1 MLHARV
7 GGAQLAPEGH
17 QRDSRDQQ
25 DTDTQVSV
33 LFSMSE
39 RWSAIV
45 LEEGGT
51 GVRRFIAQS
60 PAMVEVL
67 RRVDLYAHAR
77 TPLVLVGA
85 TGTGKTTV
93 AELIHSLSGR
103 AGALTPHTAG
113 EFDRSL
119 ERSQIFGHEQ
129 GAFTGAAARHIGI
142 LEEAGDG
149 TLLLDDFHHLRRST
163 QTLLLRVLDHGAFR
177 RLGGSR
183 DLPLRCRLI
192 VGLAERPDVLVE
204 RRRLLAE
211 LRFRLGYSIISL
223 PPLSARR
230 DDIPALAQL
239 FLERCADDTGERGP
253 TRFVPEG
260 IALLQA
266 AAWPG
271 NVRQLEM
278 VVRDAYLRA
287 RTSDCI
293 RPAHISGL
301 VQLPLRFMPGG
312 DPATNG
318 RAVHLALEVSHGKI
332 GAAAKL
338 LRTSRNT
345 IYHYQRA
352 DSRHAGASG

>member
-1 MLHARV
+1 VVAFML
-7 GGAQLAPEGH
+7 E
-17 QRDSRDQQ
+17 D
-25 DTDTQVSV
+25 
-33 LFSMSE
+33 
-39 RWSAIV
+39 
-45 LEEGGT
+45 GGT
-51 GVRRFIAQS
+51 GSRRFIAQS
-60 PAMVEVL
+60 LAMAEVL
-67 RRVDLYAHAR
+67 RSVDWYAHAR
-77 TPLVLVGA
+77 TPLLLVGA

-93 AELIHSLSGR
+93 AEVIHAVSGR
-103 AGALTPHTAG
+103 VGALTPHTAG

-119 ERSQIFGHEQ
+119 ERSQIFGHER
-129 GAFTGAAARHIGI
+129 GAFTSAAARHIGI

-163 QTLLLRVLDHGAFR
+163 QTLLLRVLDRGAFR

-192 VGLAERPDVLVE
+192 IGLAERPDVLVE
-204 RRRLLAE
+204 RGRLLAE

-239 FLERCADDTGERGP
+239 FLERCADETGERGP
-253 TRFVPEG
+253 TRFAAKA

-287 RTSDCI
+287 RTSDVI
-293 RPAHISGL
+293 RPSHVSGR
-301 VQLPLRFMPGG
+301 VQLPLRFVPGG

-318 RAVHLALEVSHGKI
+318 RAVHRALEVSHGKI

-352 DSRHAGASG
+352 ESRQTTASGVSSSTPQDPVLNGSTAQAG